1 MPNVAW
7 QQKHFSGEW
16 SKGLLQKLGT
26 IESEGPFSQTCVGL
40 FITEASRDDAEPIAT
55 LFFGYFGNSRY
66 ICCYVNQTGAFG
78 GSSSPF
84 ICFRRLF
91 YAVVPKIIPPHSR
104 F

>member
-40 FITEASRDDAEPIAT
+40 FITEAI
-55 LFFGYFGNSRY
+55 
-66 ICCYVNQTGAFG
+66 TG
-78 GSSSPF
+78 
-84 ICFRRLF
+84 
-91 YAVVPKIIPPHSR
+91 
-104 F
+104 